1 MLPTLAFCVQWS
13 LLMTWNGKH
22 RASGLSS
29 KSTSSALT
37 WVTRRGNLPPS
48 PRTTAGHQSSMR
60 ASSSECPLSLICSTS
75 WSRRDKLTF
84 ADLYRV
90 FSVSFQLTGHWGRAG
105 ELRAASVREG
115 LLLRQGGPHRGHGRA
130 AGEGHSQQGQRHLL
144 DAAGQT
150 RPHGRDGPD
159 GVAHPLSAQQRR
171 CGERIR
177 QTQVRPAFGRRG
189 PQLRGGR
196 GERESTCAQRR
207 TWPAKC
213 YAHIILT
220 PA

>member
-48 PRTTAGHQSSMR
+48 PRTTAGRQSSMR

-84 ADLYRV
+84 IMCFLSRSSSLGTEVGPESYELQVCVKDYCFAREDRTVGMALLQVKDIANKGSVTCWMPLGRRV
-90 FSVSFQLTGHWGRAG
+90 HMDETGLTVLRILSQRNNDDVAKEFVKLKSDQRSAEEGR
-105 ELRAASVREG
+105 SW
-115 LLLRQGGPHRGHGRA
+115 
-130 AGEGHSQQGQRHLL
+130 GEGEESERARVHRDVPDRQSVTHTYYSHLHS
-144 DAAGQT
+144 
-150 RPHGRDGPD
+150 
-159 GVAHPLSAQQRR
+159 
-171 CGERIR
+171 
-177 QTQVRPAFGRRG
+177 
-189 PQLRGGR
+189 
-196 GERESTCAQRR
+196 
-207 TWPAKC
+207 
-213 YAHIILT
+213 
-220 PA
+220 